1 MGSDDKNNTDARE
14 RSHCDVFKYLFSLK
28 NIIERYLPKKKAAF
42 TKKLNCSI
50 SVGSDDKNNI
60 DARGKV
66 HTMTFS
72 KSCQAVELFFCHN
85 NHAL

>member
-1 MGSDDKNNTDARE
+1 MA
-14 RSHCDVFKYLFSLK
+14 VFK
-28 NIIERYLPKKKAAF
+28 
-42 TKKLNCSI
+42 KKLNCSI
-50 SVGSDDKNNI
+50 SLGSDDKNNI
-60 DARGKV
+60 AAREKV

>member
-14 RSHCDVFKYLFSLK
+14 RSHRDVFKNLFSLK
-28 NIIERYLPKKKAAF
+28 NIIERYLPKKGCLHK
-42 TKKLNCSI
+42 KKLNCSI

-60 DARGKV
+60 GAREKV

>member
-28 NIIERYLPKKKAAF
+28 NIIEIYLLQKRLSSQ
-42 TKKLNCSI
+42 KKLNCSI
-50 SVGSDDKNNI
+50 SLGSDDKNNI
-60 DARGKV
+60 AAREKV